1 MVTLAKKVNLNKRPL
16 PRYKVELRKNVT
28 VNIRKEAK

>member
-16 PRYKVELRKNVT
+16 PRYKVELRKNVI
-28 VNIRKEAK
+28 VNIRKETK